1 VTTPQ
6 LLSGWGRTAPTRAD
20 VVGAADVSDV
30 VAAVRDGPS
39 MVARGLGRAYGDAAQ
54 NAGGRV
60 IDMRGMRRVLEFD
73 HDQGLVT
80 AEAGLDLDSLIK
92 RVLPHGWFVPVT
104 PGTRYV
110 TLGGALAC
118 DIHGKNHHVD
128 GSFAQHV
135 EAFELVTPAGTV
147 RWLKRGEDEPLFWAT
162 AGGMGLTGV
171 VTAVQM
177 RLLPVESAYMR
188 VTTARAAS
196 LDRLVTSMRERDD
209 DFRYAV
215 AWIDCLKRGAD
226 MGRGILIRGDH
237 ATAAE
242 LPPRLGR
249 RPLRYVAPVRLAV
262 PDAVPSGLLNG
273 LTARAFN
280 AVWYGMAPA
289 RERTGYEG
297 LAAFFHPLDAVS
309 AWNRLYGRRGF
320 VQYQA
325 VVPEADTV
333 RALLERVSRGR
344 TSSFLA
350 VLKRFGAGSG
360 LLSFPMPGW
369 TLALDIPAGAP
380 RLASVL
386 DELDELVVAARGRV
400 YLAKDARVRP
410 ELLST
415 MYPELPRWQAIQ
427 REVDPEGTMRS
438 DLAQRLGL
446 TESR

>member
-1 VTTPQ
+1 
-6 LLSGWGRTAPTRAD
+6 
-20 VVGAADVSDV
+20 
-30 VAAVRDGPS
+30 
-39 MVARGLGRAYGDAAQ
+39 
-54 NAGGRV
+54 
-60 IDMRGMRRVLEFD
+60 MRRVLD
-73 HDQGLVT
+73 LDLDRGLVT

-92 RVLPHGWFVPVT
+92 QVLPHGWFVPVT

-118 DIHGKNHHVD
+118 DVHGKNHHVD

-135 EAFELVTPAGTV
+135 EAFELVTPGGLVT
-147 RWLKRGEDEPLFWAT
+147 WLERDEGEPLFWAT

-171 VTAVQM
+171 VTAVRM

-188 VTTARAAS
+188 VTTTRAAG
-196 LDRLVTSMRERDD
+196 LDRLMTSMRERDD
-209 DFRYAV
+209 DFRYSV
-215 AWIDCLKRGAD
+215 AWIDCLKRGTG

-237 ATAAE
+237 ATADE
-242 LPPRLGR
+242 LPPRLR
-249 RPLRYVAPVRLAV
+249 RAPLRYAAPVRLAV

-273 LTARAFN
+273 PTAKAFN
-280 AVWYGMAPA
+280 AVWYGKAPA

-309 AWNRLYGRRGF
+309 SWNRLYGRRGF

-325 VVPEADTV
+325 VVPDEDAV
-333 RALLERVSRGR
+333 HALLERVSRGR

-350 VLKRFGAGSG
+350 VLKRFGRGSG
-360 LLSFPMPGW
+360 FLSFPMPGW

-415 MYPELPRWQAIQ
+415 MYPELAQWRAVQ
-427 REVDPEGTMRS
+427 RASDPEGIMRS
-438 DLAQRLGL
+438 DLARRLGL
-446 TESR
+446 TGSR